1 MPGKRSRPSAGGMPT
16 SPPPRSGEVDG
27 GLSFRGE
34 LVGLAHAATLQEPN
48 GERKPVQTDGCGQ
61 SVAFAAANP
70 ENKPSKQTPRN
81 VATRTDTIVW
91 RLPPLKDNGP
101 RHEKR
106 RMIGDGISTESCV
119 KRMGR

>member
-61 SVAFAAANP
+61 SVAFVAANP
-70 ENKPSKQTPRN
+70 ENKPKNQTQRN

-91 RLPPLKDNGP
+91 WLPPLRTTDHK
-101 RHEKR
+101 KR
-106 RMIGDGISTESCV
+106 RMIGDGIATESCV
-119 KRMGR
+119 KRTGR